1 MRVPFILLAA
11 LYLAPCLPA
20 AWIPQAAPAAL
31 SPSAQAEDLSGTLK
45 AAQALWSLSYTH
57 PVLDDDKNIRLYA
70 VQALELAR
78 KAVALDPKSPSAQ
91 IALAE
96 CGIRAAYVGGF
107 QIGIAAGAQAL
118 RALMAARKLGA
129 DPADLERVQ
138 ARRQLYLAGAFGGDV
153 PKAAAYYEAA
163 HAKDPEGGW
172 NAYFCGEAWR
182 QLKKKEQAKAW
193 YLAAEAAGHKTAA
206 AARSRLKL
214 D

>member
-1 MRVPFILLAA
+1 
-11 LYLAPCLPA
+11 
-20 AWIPQAAPAAL
+20 
-31 SPSAQAEDLSGTLK
+31 LK
-45 AAQALWSLSYTH
+45 TAQALWSLSYTH
-57 PVLDDDKNIRLYA
+57 PVLDDDKSIRGYA

-78 KAVALDPKSPSAQ
+78 QAVALAPQSATAQ

-107 QIGIAAGAQAL
+107 SIGIAAGAQAL
-118 RALMAARKLGA
+118 RALLAARKLGA

-153 PKAAAYYEAA
+153 PKAAAYYETA

-172 NAYFCGEAWR
+172 NAYFCAEAWR

-193 YLAAEAAGHKTAA
+193 YLAAEAAGHPTAKS
-206 AARSRLKL
+206 ARSRLKL